1 MFDWIYTIFSYL
13 MKGCLFISG
22 NYYIIALFFF
32 ALVIQLLLLP
42 LAIKQQKS
50 QIKMAQVRPMEM
62 AIREKYK
69 GRTDRATN
77 QKMMMEIQEMY
88 SANGYNQF
96 SGCLPLLIQLPII
109 FILFAIVR
117 SPIKY
122 ATDITKDDA
131 DFVKN
136 NAAAAVEFY
145 EKEKSLL
152 YKDSFEDGEYDELV
166 KTIESHQQALGG
178 KEKKDGDNVVK
189 SEAGLTVYEFSEYND
204 SGYGEM
210 NLSML
215 IKYGGKDIET
225 LIKENKEAPELKEEY
240 TALGY
245 EKYAERIPEFEVFG
259 INLLETPSFKS
270 ILIIIPI
277 LVFATS
283 FLSTRLMRRFS
294 AGATQ
299 TDANGNP
306 VGGGLFMEVG
316 MPLISAIFAF
326 QFSAAV
332 GVYWIWRTLIGIAQ
346 SAIFAKVM
354 PIPQVTA
361 EQIEDAKREL
371 RGKQKGKK
379 RITIEVDADD
389 SSYDSMIVED
399 GGNSSGSGNPAK
411 RTPRRIEMLTADE
424 EPEAPKSGEKG
435 DTAGENGQDE
445 ADNGK
450 TE

>member
-109 FILFAIVR
+109 IILFKIVR
-117 SPIKY
+117 LPITY
-122 ATDITKDDA
+122 ATDITKNDA

-136 NAAAAVEFY
+136 NAAAVVEFY

-152 YKDSFEDGEYDELV
+152 YKDNFEEGEYDELV
-166 KTIESHQQALGG
+166 KTIESQQLEIGG

-189 SEAGLTVYEFSEYND
+189 SEAGLTVYEYGEYND
-204 SGYGEM
+204 GRYGEM
-210 NLSML
+210 YLAKL
-215 IKYGGKDIET
+215 IKYGGEEIET
-225 LIKENKEAPELKEEY
+225 LIDEKKAAPELRDEY
-240 TALGY
+240 AALGY

-259 INLLETPSFKS
+259 VNMLDKPSFGS

-283 FLSTRLMRRFS
+283 FLSTKLMRRFS

-306 VGGGLFMEVG
+306 VGGGLFMDVG
-316 MPLISAIFAF
+316 MPLISAIFAY
-326 QFSAAV
+326 SVSGAI

-354 PIPQVTA
+354 PIPQVTK
-361 EQIEDAKREL
+361 EQIEEAKREL

-389 SSYDSMIVED
+389 NSYDSMIVED

-435 DTAGENGQDE
+435 DTAGESGQDE